1 MTIYSLICEPF
12 NKAILEYRDKP
23 VINLIEGPLLKKK
36 KKLDRGAEVS
46 FTNQIVTQRDLML
59 RYKGNM
65 SIDATTVG
73 ESKERG

>member
-1 MTIYSLICEPF
+1 MSHSIKLYLSTE
-12 NKAILEYRDKP
+12 LEYRDKP
-23 VINLIEGPLLKKK
+23 VINLIEGPLLRKKK
-36 KKLDRGAEVS
+36 KNWIEGPKFHL
-46 FTNQIVTQRDLML
+46 TNQIVTQRDLML